1 MPRCGRARAC
11 AWGSVC
17 VRTCVVHVGERTGCV
32 WFGVFNEACL
42 GMDGSPGVF
51 PFSLATSVSNL

>member
-1 MPRCGRARAC
+1 
-11 AWGSVC
+11 
-17 VRTCVVHVGERTGCV
+17 VGERTGCV